1 MVVMLIQAMEL
12 IRQNLNTFIIATNP
26 PLNSE
31 PVVVLGNIAFST
43 PDNPATSLV
52 DESAQVY
59 MTLVNV
65 EEEPTFKNMDA
76 VRQSEILP
84 VVYVNPPMY
93 VNLFLLFSA
102 NHKDYTM
109 AIKYLDLVLLFFQGN
124 RSFSIARTPVDSA
137 GVFSTPGEAE
147 NNMVINVDLMSLT
160 FEQLN
165 HLWGSLGGK
174 QQPFLLFKVRQVEID
189 ANRKLQAGN
198 LITEI
203 KIN

>member
-1 MVVMLIQAMEL
+1 MLIQAMEL
-12 IRQNLNTFIIATNP
+12 IRQNLNAFIADTI
-26 PLNSE
+26 PLSNSE
-31 PVVVLGNIAFST
+31 PVVLGNIAFST
-43 PDNPATSLV
+43 PDNPGTPLV

-65 EEEPTFKNMDA
+65 EEELTFKNLDA
-76 VRQSEILP
+76 VRQSESRPLA
-84 VVYVNPPMY
+84 YVNPPMY
-93 VNLFLLFSA
+93 INLFLLFAA
-102 NHKDYTM
+102 NHRDYTM

-124 RSFSIARTPVDSA
+124 RSFSIARTPIA
-137 GVFSTPGEAE
+137 ATGIFSTPGEAE
-147 NNMVINVDLMSLT
+147 NNMVVNVDLMSLT

-189 ANRKLQAGN
+189 ANRMLQGGG